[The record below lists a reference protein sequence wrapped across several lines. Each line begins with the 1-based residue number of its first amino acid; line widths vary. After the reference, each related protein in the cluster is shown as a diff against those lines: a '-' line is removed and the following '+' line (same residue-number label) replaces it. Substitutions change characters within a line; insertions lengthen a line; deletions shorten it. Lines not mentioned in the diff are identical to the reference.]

1 MISIPVLVRVQLG
14 GGIHGIA
21 GVFCVPSPYVGSLAV
36 DPRLLFVAEMLLAPI
51 AIAMVLLA
59 LVGVIH
65 FVAHERPQR

>member
-1 MISIPVLVRVQLG
+1 MAEGYTALPAFS
-14 GGIHGIA
+14 
-21 GVFCVPSPYVGSLAV
+21 CVPSPYVGSLAV